1 MNLEQQQVVD
11 IAQDLLSRR
20 FGGQQKFSEIE
31 RLSGSGHAIV
41 LRARVASSPFLQQRT
56 VVLKHNP
63 PTGHAIDDV
72 AFISEVVAYQ
82 FTTSLSEDTRPGPV
96 LLAHDIDQRILVLT
110 DLGDS
115 NTLSDTL
122 IKADDEERMQVIRAL
137 GTELGQMH
145 ADTAGREPDFE
156 ALANRVIRN
165 QPDIVNHQLRAEALH
180 NSIYLGLEVLE
191 RAGLTPPEEVTQY
204 ANASA
209 ATLLS
214 GNERAFTPFDLS
226 PDNIIVSQKISFLD
240 YEWAGFRNVGFDV
253 ACVIAGFPQFL
264 FARPISDDE
273 ADVFVHAWA
282 REVVETWPR
291 FGESEELNRLIVRSL
306 IGWALS
312 SVATMYTGGIEELAA
327 FSSENREIDDRIANS
342 LLRPSS
348 DTPFSEDELLIRRD
362 LFETF
367 ESLHRFAAR
376 RGRGTYAEEYQII
389 GDFSQQVAERLQEI
403 YPGNYHQI

>member
-1 MNLEQQQVVD
+1 M
-11 IAQDLLSRR
+11 
-20 FGGQQKFSEIE
+20 
-31 RLSGSGHAIV
+31 

-63 PTGHAIDDV
+63 PTGQALDDV

-122 IKADDEERMQVIRAL
+122 AQADDEERLQVIRAL

-165 QPDIVNHQLRAEALH
+165 QPDIINYQLRADALH
-180 NSIYLGLEVLE
+180 NSIYLGLEILN
-191 RAGLTPPEEVTQY
+191 RADLTPPEAVASY

-226 PDNIIVSQKISFLD
+226 PDNIIVSHKISFLD

-264 FARPISDDE
+264 FARPISDEE

-306 IGWALS
+306 VGWALS
-312 SVATMYTGGIEELAA
+312 SVATMYAGGVEELAA
-327 FSSENREIDDRIANS
+327 FSPEEREIDERLANS
-342 LLRPSS
+342 LFRASS
-348 DTPFSEDELLIRRD
+348 QTPFSEDELLIRRD
-362 LFETF
+362 LYETF
-367 ESLHRFAAR
+367 ESLHRFVAR
-376 RGRGTYAEEYQII
+376 RGRGSHAEEYKSIET
-389 GDFSQQVAERLQEI
+389 FSQQVADRLRE
-403 YPGNYHQI
+403 PRLNNYR

>member
-82 FTTSLSEDTRPGPV
+82 FTTSLSEDLGGGPV

-264 FARPISDDE
+264 FARPVSDDE